1 MGYNRDNYKRIREE
15 YQTKYLRAR
24 EAADARRAEL
34 HARIPA
40 VAELDR
46 SLSETGLEIM
56 RVTLEGGEN
65 RERRLAEIRER
76 NELLLSARAEMLAA
90 AGYPA
95 DYSSVHYE
103 CEKCGDSGYVDGK
116 MCTCMRRALTLAGY
130 VSSGIAGL
138 LVSQTFDTFSLEY
151 YRHQPAAYEA
161 MARNLQ
167 IMRKF
172 ANEFSVEKMRNL
184 LLLGST
190 GLGKTHLSSAVARAV
205 IDRGFDVQYVTAVGM
220 LSDFEYQ
227 RFGNSISGDS
237 GGGENVARYYDCDL
251 LIIDDLGTEV
261 INQFTLSCV
270 YNVINIRLTRKKST
284 IISTNLTQKELRDK
298 YWDRVTSRLLGEYLP
313 LMFTGTDVR
322 RVKIGMAGE
331 N

>member
-15 YQTKYLRAR
+15 YQHKYLRAR

-34 HARIPA
+34 HAMVPG

-56 RVTLEGGEN
+56 RVTLEGGDA
-65 RERRLAEIRER
+65 RESKLVRIREQ
-76 NELLLSARAEMLAA
+76 NALLLGARAELLAA

-95 DYSSVHYE
+95 DYSSVRYE
-103 CEKCGDSGYVDGK
+103 CEKCGDSGFVDGK

-130 VSSGIAGL
+130 ESSGIASL
-138 LVSQTFDTFSLEY
+138 LQTQTFDTFSLDY
-151 YRHQPAAYEA
+151 YRHAPAAYEA
-161 MARNLQ
+161 MRRNYE
-167 IMRKF
+167 IVRRF
-172 ANEFSVEKMRNL
+172 ADEFSTEKMRNL

-190 GLGKTHLSSAVARAV
+190 GLGKTHLSSAAARAI

-220 LSDFEYQ
+220 LADFEYQ
-227 RFGNSISGDS
+227 RFGNSISGTE
-237 GGGENVARYYDCDL
+237 GENVARYYDCDL

-270 YNVINIRLTRKKST
+270 YNVINIRLTKKKST
-284 IISTNLTQKELRDK
+284 IISTNLTQKELREK

-313 LMFTGTDVR
+313 LVFTGTDVR
-322 RVKIGMAGE
+322 RVKIGMNEG
-331 N
+331 